1 MVLIQMTDSEK
12 YIKED
17 INMMGTSYGRR
28 KEDKEMNI
36 SLLPNWMDKLMKV
49 CKYFLYIVP
58 FICCSIAMFL
68 EGTPTS
74 QSYVLTAVYCLSLLK
89 LIELADK

>member
-1 MVLIQMTDSEK
+1 MVLIQMTESEK

-17 INMMGTSYGRR
+17 INMMGANYGRR
-28 KEDKEMNI
+28 KEDEMNI

-74 QSYVLTAVYCLSLLK
+74 QSYILTAVYCLSLLK
-89 LIELADK
+89 LIDLTDM

>member
-17 INMMGTSYGRR
+17 INMMGANYGRK
-28 KEDKEMNI
+28 KEDGINI
-36 SLLPNWMDKLMKV
+36 SLVPNWMDKLMKV

-58 FICCSIAMFL
+58 FICCSIAML
-68 EGTPTS
+68 VEGTPTS
-74 QSYVLTAVYCLSLLK
+74 QSYMLTAVYCLSLLK
-89 LIELADK
+89 LIDLTDM

>member
-1 MVLIQMTDSEK
+1 MVSIQMTDSEK

-17 INMMGTSYGRR
+17 INMMDANYGRR
-28 KEDKEMNI
+28 KEDEINI

-58 FICCSIAMFL
+58 FICCSIAML
-68 EGTPTS
+68 VEGTPTS
-74 QSYVLTAVYCLSLLK
+74 QSYMLTAVYCLSLLK
-89 LIELADK
+89 LIDLTDM

>member
-1 MVLIQMTDSEK
+1 MDLEK

-17 INMMGTSYGRR
+17 INMMGANYGRR
-28 KEDKEMNI
+28 KDDEMNI
-36 SLLPNWMDKLMKV
+36 SMLPTWMDKLMNV

-58 FICCSIAMFL
+58 FLCCSIAML
-68 EGTPTS
+68 VEGTSTS

-89 LIELADK
+89 LIELTDK